1 MMHKFTYTY
10 FLSSR
15 AALIAAFSSSVFS
28 SAGGASVDMNLAVLL
43 LLIDSC
49 LHCCFDVWV
58 MMGEIIDDED
68 TANGGTNDGAL
79 LDMKADAKYDE
90 PLLPI
95 AWRILADI

>member
-1 MMHKFTYTY
+1 MHTCVYTY

-43 LLIDSC
+43 LLIDGCC
-49 LHCCFDVWV
+49 LHCFDVWV
-58 MMGEIIDDED
+58 MGEIDDEED

-79 LDMKADAKYDE
+79 LDKKADAKHE
-90 PLLPI
+90 PFLPI
-95 AWRILADI
+95 A